1 MKVFIKFSACK
12 GIDEDGKD
20 KNNDLWSYMNRLYL
34 DNKVSGE
41 KLQALTQKLVGN
53 DNCHIA
59 EAHNL
64 NKSNLTRGF
73 KQLDDKWV
81 ILRGKDALN
90 DNRYYGK
97 EAFNYLMDSTSTTP
111 AILMRGC
118 ASCYFDQQWLWYK
131 RLTPIP
137 ATFDLW
143 NQLQFANQDSSTG
156 TVGNLYGID
165 FTIYG
170 SYQDALDD
178 KNAWVCT
185 AYSYRDGFPGNCAP
199 NGSRR
204 TSQGSFFDSSSTRPD
219 VAWFVENKGKVLN
232 ALPQTESETSS
243 SQVFGSFYDMVA
255 VNIGSNRIPGQA
267 YVEGSGNKLFMSA
280 SGAVRKSASLRHRWA
295 SLSDLAHILLLL
307 SRIYPAK
314 LTTSS
319 SHTEEQAVM

>member
-1 MKVFIKFSACK
+1 
-12 GIDEDGKD
+12 
-20 KNNDLWSYMNRLYL
+20 
-34 DNKVSGE
+34 
-41 KLQALTQKLVGN
+41 
-53 DNCHIA
+53 
-59 EAHNL
+59 
-64 NKSNLTRGF
+64 
-73 KQLDDKWV
+73 
-81 ILRGKDALN
+81 
-90 DNRYYGK
+90 
-97 EAFNYLMDSTSTTP
+97 
-111 AILMRGC
+111 MRAC

-165 FTIYG
+165 FKIYG

-199 NGSRR
+199 NGSSR

-295 SLSDLAHILLLL
+295 SLSDLAHILLL
-307 SRIYPAK
+307 SRIYPVK

-319 SHTEEQAVM
+319 SHTEEQVAM